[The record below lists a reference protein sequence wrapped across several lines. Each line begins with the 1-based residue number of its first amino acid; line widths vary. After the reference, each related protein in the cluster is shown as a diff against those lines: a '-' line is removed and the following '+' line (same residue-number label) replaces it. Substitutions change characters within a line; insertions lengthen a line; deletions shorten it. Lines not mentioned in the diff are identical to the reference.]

1 MRSGTRQ
8 GTAPMDPD
16 EHPAESPSK
25 RRWPRRRTVVVLGL
39 ILGAVGLLGL
49 SLTMTVREVREDLL
63 RGRSAMERGRAEL
76 FAGDA
81 ETASDWF
88 REGRQLFD
96 RAENRT
102 NGVVFRAVGW
112 LPIVGRTSDA
122 VNAVAAAA
130 VTTADASIVLADAAG
145 EIPGGLPGL
154 APSRGRIVLDRFSP
168 LVHAARKADQLMT
181 AAVSR
186 VEEAPTSLLLGP
198 VGPARRDAEVELGHL
213 SDTIHAAS
221 LVLQGLPEFLGG
233 AGPQRYFFGAQNPA
247 ELRGTGGLIGAYSI
261 VRIDDGRFHFSPFVP
276 IHNLAQP
283 PLMSVPPPN
292 EDYAANYDQF
302 RRGDRFWT
310 SINVM
315 PDFPSV
321 AQAILSSYEVATG
334 DTLDGVILA
343 DPFAQAALLEATG
356 PVQLP
361 GYDVQIDADNVVAF
375 TTNEA
380 YSLFTDS
387 VRRKRLLGDV
397 ARVAFER
404 FVTQPSPDE
413 LDLAG
418 FLEAAS
424 ARHIQVFSDDPVM
437 QQGLIA
443 TPVGGALLPPGAD
456 DDLVSVVVNS
466 AAGSKVDFYQERS
479 IRYDVELS
487 EDGSAAAVLDLTLRN
502 DAPVS
507 GQPPYVIGPFPSHG
521 EGAGPILP
529 NLVAGESVALVNV
542 YCGADC
548 VPQQARLDGAP
559 VSVRT
564 DVDLGMRYVQHYY
577 SIRSGEQHTLR
588 LRWDEPGAWDGNSSG
603 GTYRMTFTNQ
613 ITIRPSQVSLM
624 IAPPQGMRVVSVS
637 APLRIEG
644 NSAVYEGEPGPRLD
658 VEVEFGPPLPVRLWR
673 NVTRFLTTPVFEL

>member
-8 GTAPMDPD
+8 GTASPD
-16 EHPAESPSK
+16 ADEDPAESPSK
-25 RRWPRRRTVVVLGL
+25 RRRSRGRIVVVLGL
-39 ILGAVGLLGL
+39 ILGAVGLLAL
-49 SLTMTVREVREDLL
+49 SVTMTVREVREDLL
-63 RGRSAMERGRAEL
+63 RGRSAMEQGRAQL

-81 ETASDWF
+81 EAASDSF
-88 REGRQLFD
+88 REGRRLFD

-102 NGVVFRAVGW
+102 DGLVYRAVGW

-122 VNAVAAAA
+122 ITALAESAGMAADATIVLSDAAAE
-130 VTTADASIVLADAAG
+130 T
-145 EIPGGLPGL
+145 PGGLSGL
-154 APSRGRIVLDRFSP
+154 APSRGRIPIDRFPP
-168 LVHAARKADQLMT
+168 LARAAADADELMT
-181 AAVSR
+181 AAVLR
-186 VEEAPTSLLLGP
+186 LEEAPTSLLLGP
-198 VGPARRDAEVELGHL
+198 VGPARREARSEVIDLRE
-213 SDTIHAAS
+213 TIHAAS
-221 LVLQGLPEFLGG
+221 LLLKGLPTFMG
-233 AGPQRYFFGAQNPA
+233 AEDPRTYFFGAQNPA

-261 VRIDDGRFHFSPFVP
+261 LRIDEGRFHFSPFVP
-276 IHNLAQP
+276 IHKLAQP
-283 PLMSVPPPN
+283 PLSSIPSPN
-292 EDYAANYDQF
+292 EDYSANYDQF
-302 RRGDRFWT
+302 RRGERFWT

-321 AQAILSSYEVATG
+321 AKAILSSYEAATG
-334 DTLDGVILA
+334 ERLDGVILA
-343 DPFAQAALLEATG
+343 DPFAESALLEATG

-361 GYDVQIDADNVVAF
+361 GYDVEIDAENVVAF

-387 VRRKRLLGDV
+387 VQRKEVLGDV
-397 ARVAFER
+397 ARAAFAR
-404 FVTQPSPDE
+404 FVTQSSPDTT
-413 LDLAG
+413 DLAG

-424 ARHIQVFSDDPVM
+424 GRHIQVFSDDPVM
-437 QQGLIA
+437 QRGLIA
-443 TPVGGALLPPGAD
+443 TPVGGALRPPGAD

-487 EDGSAAAVLDLTLRN
+487 DEGSAGGTLDLTLRN

-507 GQPPYVIGPFPSHG
+507 GQPPYVIGPFRSLG

-548 VPQQARLDGAP
+548 IPREARMDGAP
-559 VSVRT
+559 VSVGT

-577 SIRSGEQHTLR
+577 SIRSGDQHTLQV
-588 LRWDEPGAWDGNSSG
+588 RWDVPAAWEGNSSG

-613 ITIRPSQVSLM
+613 ITIRPARLSLT
-624 IAPPQGMRVVSVS
+624 IAPPPGMRVVSVS

-644 NSAVYEGEPGPRLD
+644 NSAVYQGRPGPRLD
-658 VEVEFGPPLPVRLWR
+658 VEIQFGPPLPVRLWR

>member
-1 MRSGTRQ
+1 
-8 GTAPMDPD
+8 
-16 EHPAESPSK
+16 
-25 RRWPRRRTVVVLGL
+25 L
-39 ILGAVGLLGL
+39 I
-49 SLTMTVREVREDLL
+49 TTVREVREDLL
-63 RGRSAMERGRAEL
+63 RGRSAMEQGRAQL

-81 ETASDWF
+81 EAASDSF

-102 NGVVFRAVGW
+102 DGLVYRAVGW

-122 VNAVAAAA
+122 IAAVADSAGMA
-130 VTTADASIVLADAAG
+130 ADAAIVVSDAVA
-145 EIPGGLPGL
+145 ETPGGLSGL
-154 APSRGRIVLDRFSP
+154 APSRGRIPIDRFPP
-168 LVHAARKADQLMT
+168 LARAAADADELMT
-181 AAVSR
+181 AAALR
-186 VEEAPTSLLLGP
+186 LEEAPTSLLLGP
-198 VGPARRDAEVELGHL
+198 VGPARRDAQSEVIDLRE
-213 SDTIHAAS
+213 TIHTAS
-221 LVLQGLPEFLGG
+221 LLLTGLPTFVG
-233 AGPQRYFFGAQNPA
+233 AEGPRTYFFGAQNPA

-261 VRIDDGRFHFSPFVP
+261 LRIDAGRFHFSPFVP
-276 IHNLAQP
+276 IHDLAQP
-283 PLMSVPPPN
+283 PLRSIPSPN
-292 EDYAANYDQF
+292 EDYSANYDQF
-302 RRGDRFWT
+302 RRGGRFWT

-321 AQAILSSYEVATG
+321 ARAILNSYEAATG
-334 DTLDGVILA
+334 ERLDGVFLA
-343 DPFAQAALLEATG
+343 DPFAEAALLEATG

-361 GYDVQIDADNVVAF
+361 GYDVEIDADNVVAF

-387 VRRKRLLGDV
+387 VRRKEVLGDV
-397 ARVAFER
+397 ARAAFER
-404 FVTQPSPDE
+404 FVTQPSPDTA
-413 LDLAG
+413 DLAA

-424 ARHIQVFSDDPVM
+424 GRHIQVFSDDPGV

-443 TPVGGALLPPGAD
+443 TPVAGALRPMGAD
-456 DDLVSVVVNS
+456 GDLVSVVVNS

-487 EDGSAAAVLDLTLRN
+487 EDGSAAATLDLTLRN

-507 GQPPYVIGPFPSHG
+507 GQPPYVIGPFRSLG

-548 VPQQARLDGAP
+548 VPQEARMDGAR
-559 VSVRT
+559 VSVGT

-577 SIRSGEQHTLR
+577 SIRSGDRHTLQV
-588 LRWDEPGAWDGNSSG
+588 RWDDPGSWEGNSSG
-603 GTYRMTFTNQ
+603 GTYGMTFTNQ
-613 ITIRPSQVSLM
+613 ITIRPARLSLT

-637 APLRIEG
+637 TPLRIEG
-644 NSAVYEGEPGPRLD
+644 NSAVYQGRPGPRLD
-658 VEVEFGPPLPVRLWR
+658 VEIEFGPPLPVRLWR